1 MSGYVPE
8 RNNACG
14 GLASRGRSV
23 PNGMLRP
30 SVTFALACL
39 SAIFFLVL
47 RCQGK
52 GPMLGRHSRMWALL
66 VVAVTGFLSTGVAFA
81 GFAIVQHL
89 PGAFVGL
96 GLIGP
101 SGLWLSE
108 IRSRAEE
115 RRNLVRDMSTLW
127 LNRLLARMHEGMAE
141 DRVAWCERHVDE
153 GWSAD
158 ELSTAAHFYQE
169 YMRERMS
176 PAERRRG
183 RINAQVNA
191 IDARL
196 TAVQLIENGAART
209 KIVAA
214 LEGSRTTRNSRYTR
228 NFNDLPRMA
237 DILHHDA
244 ERDLVRLLGSAYSAG
259 LYRIPAF
266 APPRRTYSGVDAR
279 ADSAPAP
286 IRPQLQRP

>member
-1 MSGYVPE
+1 M
-8 RNNACG
+8 
-14 GLASRGRSV
+14 
-23 PNGMLRP
+23 PNEMLRP
-30 SVTFALACL
+30 SITLALACL
-39 SAIFFLVL
+39 SAMFFLLL

-52 GPMLGRHSRMWALL
+52 GPLFGRRSRTWALL
-66 VVAVTGFLSTGVAFA
+66 VVVVTGVLSTGVAFA

-108 IRSRAEE
+108 IRSRPDE
-115 RRNLVRDMSTLW
+115 RRSLVRDMSTLW
-127 LNRLLARMHEGMAE
+127 LSRLLARMHEGMAE
-141 DRVAWCERHVDE
+141 DRGAWCEKRVDE

-158 ELSTAAHFYQE
+158 ELSTAARFYQE

-183 RINAQVNA
+183 RINAQVTG
-191 IDARL
+191 IEARL
-196 TAVQLIENGAART
+196 TAVALIESGAART

-214 LEGSRTTRNSRYTR
+214 LQGSRPTKDSRYAR
-228 NFNDLPRMA
+228 SLSDLPRLA

-244 ERDLVRLLGSAYSAG
+244 ERELVRLLGSAYSAG
-259 LYRIPAF
+259 LYRIPVF
-266 APPRRTYSGVDAR
+266 APPRRTYSGGDPPVTSIWANT
-279 ADSAPAP
+279 
-286 IRPQLQRP
+286 RPQMQRP